1 MSAIDELIAELCP
14 DGVEYCPLI
23 DVLAQP
29 VTDGPHETPDLVES
43 GIPLL
48 SVEAIHDGGIDIS
61 KCRGYISEADSE
73 RYRKKYRPEIGD
85 VYMTKAATVGRIAL
99 VDDKAMTAEFD
110 IWSPIAAM
118 RPKTDKLI
126 PRYLFY
132 ILHTARI
139 QNLCMK
145 KASKGSQANLSMR
158 KLEKFEI
165 PVPPIEVQREIVRIL
180 DSFAELEAELGAEL
194 EARKAQY
201 AYYRDRLLSL
211 ESLEALDGKPVEM
224 VRLGGVCVRQK
235 GMPITAAKMKEL
247 ASETGD
253 VVVFGGGK
261 TKVLANRDDL
271 PKSNVIETPSVVVKS
286 RGNIGF
292 EYCDVPFTNKNELW
306 SYAASSSNIDIKF
319 IYHYLESRRAFFQ
332 DAAKVGKLPQI
343 STGITDDFQVSLPSL
358 ETQQRVVDILDR
370 FDALTTS
377 LTDGLPAEIE
387 ARRQQYEH
395 YRDRLLD
402 FPRKE
407 VAAS

>member
-14 DGVEYCPLI
+14 DGVEYRKLGKVANIKRGTRVVKKNLSTSEGYPVFQNSLTPLGYH
-23 DVLAQP
+23 
-29 VTDGPHETPDLVES
+29 TDFNEPAGTPFVICAGAAGEIGYSES
-43 GIPLL
+43 EYWAADDCYSIECG
-48 SVEAIHDGGIDIS
+48 EAIDS
-61 KCRGYISEADSE
+61 KYALHSLLRSQRTLKAQV
-73 RYRKKYRPEIGD
+73 RK
-85 VYMTKAATVGRIAL
+85 A
-99 VDDKAMTAEFD
+99 
-110 IWSPIAAM
+110 S
-118 RPKTDKLI
+118 I
-126 PRYLFY
+126 PRLSKDVV
-132 ILHTARI
+132 AR
-139 QNLCMK
+139 L
-145 KASKGSQANLSMR
+145 
-158 KLEKFEI
+158 EI

-180 DSFAELEAELGAEL
+180 DSFTELEADLEAELGA
-194 EARKAQY
+194 RKAQY
-201 AYYRDRLLSL
+201 SYYRDRLLSL

-224 VRLGGVCVRQK
+224 VRLGDVCVRQK

-247 ASETGD
+247 ASEAGN

-271 PKSNVIETPSVVVKS
+271 PKGNVIETPSVVVKS

-306 SYAASSSNIDIKF
+306 SYAASSSNVDIKF
-319 IYHYLESRRAFFQ
+319 IYHYLDSRRAFFQ

-358 ETQQRVVDILDR
+358 ETQQKIVCILDR

-387 ARRQQYEH
+387 ARKAQYGY

-407 VAAS
+407 AAAS